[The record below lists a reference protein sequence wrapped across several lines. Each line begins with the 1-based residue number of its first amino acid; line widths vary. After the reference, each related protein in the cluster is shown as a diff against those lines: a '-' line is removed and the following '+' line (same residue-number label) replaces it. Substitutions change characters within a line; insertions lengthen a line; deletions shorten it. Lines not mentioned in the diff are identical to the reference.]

1 MKKSLKDVRIRQEK
15 IVEYLKTNKSCT
27 VKDLEALLNV
37 SLPTIR
43 RDLDY
48 LYSNNIIER
57 YYGGAALLSVPG
69 SDVLQNPLELSKN
82 SIAKQAASMI
92 NDHDIVFINSSSTA
106 LSILKYLEDKHVTII
121 TNNANAIHY
130 DSSPNVQIILT
141 GGELRVPKHA
151 LVGDVA
157 IDTLNKITAN
167 KCVLGCNGISAEAGL
182 TTKNISE
189 VTVNELMISKTIET
203 KIVVCDSAKIGIA
216 SNFKAVGIES
226 IDYIITNKGSNES
239 ELELIQDKFVK
250 VIQLDC

>member
-1 MKKSLKDVRIRQEK
+1 MKKSVKEVRMRQAQ
-15 IVEYLKTNKSCT
+15 IIEYLKMNKKCT
-27 VKDLEALLNV
+27 VYELVNLLNV

-48 LYSNNIIER
+48 LYNHNIIER
-57 YYGGAALLSVPG
+57 YYGGASLIAVP
-69 SDVLQNPLELSKN
+69 DDDLLQNPLELSKN

-92 NDHDIVFINSSSTA
+92 NDNDIVFINSSSTA
-106 LSILKYLEDKHVTII
+106 ISILKYLTNKRVTII

-130 DSSPNVQIILT
+130 DSNPNVQIILT
-141 GGELRVPKHA
+141 GGELRFPKHA

-157 IDTLNKITAN
+157 INTLSKITAN
-167 KCVLGCNGISAEAGL
+167 KCILGCNGISAKAGL

-203 KIVVCDSAKIGIA
+203 KIVVCDSTKIGIA
-216 SNFKAVGIES
+216 SNFKAVDIEP
-226 IDYIITNKGSNES
+226 IDYIITNKGCDES
-239 ELELIQDKFVK
+239 ELEAIQDKSVK